1 MRVILSLLFLTLV
14 LSVSVSQAAPQ
25 TTTTLETQPLSGE
38 DDPLLATRDP
48 EARASIPTFLLG
60 TYLGFEGGNYLES
73 DEWDQGPFLS
83 VRFIPVQDD
92 SIYWDY
98 EVAVNTANFV
108 GLGAGY
114 RWYCCPD
121 DRFNPYL
128 RASANLYLEGADEI
142 AGLVEI
148 RRWRA
153 RASVGMGETFNAEFG
168 VGAAVTG
175 PDLFA
180 QFGYQFA
187 F

>member
-1 MRVILSLLFLTLV
+1 MRVLLSLLFLTLV
-14 LSVSVSQAAPQ
+14 VSPLFSAAAPQ
-25 TTTTLETQPLSGE
+25 TTTTLETQPLNAE
-38 DDPLLATRDP
+38 ADPMLDIRDP
-48 EARASIPTFLLG
+48 ELRDSPPTFLLG
-60 TYLGFEGGNYLES
+60 AALGFAGGNYLES
-73 DEWDQGPFLS
+73 DEWTQGPLLS
-83 VRFIPVQDD
+83 LRFIPLQDD

-128 RASANLYLEGADEI
+128 RASANLYLKGTDEL

-153 RASVGMGETFNAEFG
+153 RASVGLGNAFTTEFG
-168 VGAAVTG
+168 VGVAVTG

-180 QFGYQFA
+180 QFGYNFT